1 MQMLD
6 HKCRLVLFAGP
17 NGSGKSTVTKRIGKH
32 NLLPELYLNPDDIAR
47 EINPGNS
54 WEARI
59 AAGRKAVQLR
69 KSYLEENKSFAM
81 ETTLS
86 GASEISFIKDAISR
100 GYKVT
105 AIYVAIRGTMDN
117 IARVETRVAKGGHSV
132 PPDIIARRRE
142 RSLKN
147 LSFLIDNLHRVVVID
162 NTKKPRTIL
171 RKNNNK
177 ITFVSADLP
186 NWFVSNILN
195 EKIIE
200 YRLEANRKFDR
211 KNRSAENAYFNV
223 PFYQKDE
230 AKRLGA
236 KWDRNIKHWYVPAG
250 TDLKPFIERGWK
262 RLSDQEVD
270 ELSQAKEEFNELRK
284 STKSDLSSRKDS
296 HQELSI
302 TEPKKIRGR

>member
-117 IARVETRVAKGGHSV
+117 IARVETRVAK
-132 PPDIIARRRE
+132 
-142 RSLKN
+142 
-147 LSFLIDNLHRVVVID
+147 
-162 NTKKPRTIL
+162 
-171 RKNNNK
+171 
-177 ITFVSADLP
+177 
-186 NWFVSNILN
+186 
-195 EKIIE
+195 
-200 YRLEANRKFDR
+200 
-211 KNRSAENAYFNV
+211 
-223 PFYQKDE
+223 
-230 AKRLGA
+230 
-236 KWDRNIKHWYVPAG
+236 
-250 TDLKPFIERGWK
+250 
-262 RLSDQEVD
+262 
-270 ELSQAKEEFNELRK
+270 EEFNELRK

-296 HQELSI
+296 HQKLSI
-302 TEPKKIRGR
+302 TKPKRSRGR